1 MTEAAKTS
9 FTGTF
14 GPVLVHKQR
23 FDFVSSEQRGLPS
36 ETNTKLARTV
46 TGPHDRNMDLNTF
59 ST

>member
-9 FTGTF
+9 FTKTF

-36 ETNTKLARTV
+36 ETNTKLART
-46 TGPHDRNMDLNTF
+46 GPHDRNMDLNSF